1 MSQEDVAAVAT
12 VVANVLDDKELQVL
26 FTSLNTV
33 KMTLLSKKEKY
44 TAVGMD
50 PASLEYDLGVLE
62 DAISA
67 IWQAYDL
74 QSFRGRDV

>member
-12 VVANVLDDKELQVL
+12 VVANVFDAKELQVL

-50 PASLEYDLGVLE
+50 PANLEYDLGVLE
-62 DAISA
+62 EAISS
-67 IWQAYDL
+67 IWQAYEI
-74 QSFRGRDV
+74 QRQRGV